1 MKDIT
6 KRQLKQVQ
14 NAIINDILAI
24 YANHVAGGGTSWSSL
39 AYLQGQQ
46 DFILKTPALATNA
59 GLCEFA
65 GIDEETY
72 QKNLFRFL

>member
-6 KRQLKQVQ
+6 KRQLKQAQ
-14 NAIINDILAI
+14 NATTADILTI
-24 YANHVAGGGTSWSSL
+24 YANHVAGGGTSWSEL
-39 AYLQGQQ
+39 VYLQGKH

-72 QKNLFRFL
+72 NKNLFKFL

>member
-1 MKDIT
+1 MEDIT
-6 KRQLKQVQ
+6 KRQLKQAQ
-14 NAIINDILAI
+14 NAITNDILTI
-24 YANHVAGGGTSWSSL
+24 YENHVAGGGISWSEL
-39 AYLQGQQ
+39 VYLQEQQ
-46 DFILKTPALATNA
+46 DFILETPALATNA

>member
-6 KRQLKQVQ
+6 KRQLKQAQ
-14 NAIINDILAI
+14 NAITNDILTI
-24 YANHVAGGGTSWSSL
+24 YVNHVAGGDTSWSEL
-39 AYLQGQQ
+39 IYLQNKH
-46 DFILKTPALATNA
+46 DFILETPALATNA

-72 QKNLFRFL
+72 QKNMSRFL